1 LADNNGMKSTAVQ
14 FPQPFSVAVSEI
26 ARVSAKHGSTAYAL
40 SLICAGAAFFASVFY
55 KEISHTF
62 GYSAFGVRAATV
74 WHAVFFA
81 GFFAWVAA
89 TLLAL
94 LCLPQRGRTRTYAL
108 SSLGMNF
115 AAAVLL
121 AVTML

>member
-1 LADNNGMKSTAVQ
+1 MKTTAVQ

-40 SLICAGAAFFASVFY
+40 SMICAAAAFLASVFY
-55 KEISHTF
+55 KEITHTF
-62 GYSAFGVRAATV
+62 GYSYFGVRVSTV

-81 GFFAWVAA
+81 GFFAWCAA
-89 TLLAL
+89 TVLAL
-94 LCLPQRGRTRTYAL
+94 LCLPQRGRTRTYGM
-108 SSLGMNF
+108 SSLGINF